1 MFWRGVLGYLPANVV
16 QGLIG
21 FLSLYVFTR
30 LLSGESYGRYAVAY
44 AVVSLV
50 HTALLT
56 WIEAAM
62 ARFQVA
68 EADTGREADHAAT
81 LYRLFGWMSLGLV
94 VAAGASLL
102 FWRTAPELTI
112 AVFIGLVSAA
122 GKCALRLVQERAR
135 AEGQVGLFVSL
146 DMTFTLVGFGAGA
159 ALALAGLGG
168 GAPLAGA
175 GLAALLCVAWTWR
188 GEQRRRTGGRFD
200 PERARRYAAYGLPVS
215 LSLILSIG
223 LFSADRLIIAGLLGH
238 AAAGAYH
245 AGYSVANRTLDVL
258 FIWLG
263 AASSPALV
271 AAFERGG
278 RDALR
283 EAAPPHADLMVLIG
297 LPAAVGLMLV
307 ARPLA
312 EVMVGPELR
321 GAAARVTP
329 WIALAALCSGFTTYY
344 LHQAFTLARR
354 TGLLLGAMVL
364 PLVANIGLNL
374 LLIPRFGLDGAAWAT
389 AASFALGAV
398 ASWALGSRAEPLPV
412 PAAALLR
419 SGLACAA
426 MAAAVI
432 ALPSS
437 GGVGELLLKAA
448 TGAAVYGLAALA
460 LDAGGAR
467 GMLAAALARI
477 GYSRKDRSKIA
488 IIGST
493 R

>member
-1 MFWRGVLGYLPANVV
+1 MFWRGVLGYLPANIV

-30 LLSGESYGRYAVAY
+30 LLTGEEYGRYAVAY

-50 HTALLT
+50 HTGLYT

-68 EADTGREADHAAT
+68 QADAGREADHAQT
-81 LYRLFGWMSLGLV
+81 LYRLFGWMTLALAV
-94 VAAGASLL
+94 TAALCWFAWP
-102 FWRTAPELTI
+102 FAPELTV
-112 AVFIGLVSAA
+112 AVFIGLISAA
-122 GKCALRLVQERAR
+122 GKCGLRIVQERAR
-135 AEGQVGLFVSL
+135 AEGEVGRFVAL
-146 DMTFTLVGFGAGA
+146 DMTFTLVGFGASA
-159 ALALAGLGG
+159 ALAVAGLGG

-175 GLAALLCVAWTWR
+175 GLASLLCVAWTWR
-188 GEQRRRTGGRFD
+188 GERRRRAGGRFD
-200 PERARRYAAYGLPVS
+200 PERARRYVAYGLPVS

-223 LFSADRLIIAGLLGH
+223 LFSVDRLIIAALLGD

-278 RDALR
+278 REALR

-297 LPAAVGLMLV
+297 LPSAVGLMLV
-307 ARPLA
+307 AEPLA
-312 EVMVGPELR
+312 AVMVGPELR
-321 GAAARVTP
+321 AQAAQVTP
-329 WIALAALCSGFTTYY
+329 WIAFAALCSGFTTYY

-354 TGLLLGAMVL
+354 TGLLMAAMVL
-364 PLVANIGLNL
+364 PLVANVALNL

-398 ASWALGSRAEPLPV
+398 ASWSLGRRAEPLPLPV
-412 PAAALLR
+412 DALLR
-419 SGLACAA
+419 SALACGA
-426 MAAAVI
+426 MAAVVLAVP
-432 ALPSS
+432 AL
-437 GGVGELLLKAA
+437 GGLPELLLKAA
-448 TGAAVYGLAALA
+448 VGAGVFGGVALA

-467 GMLAAALARI
+467 RMLSAVL
-477 GYSRKDRSKIA
+477 SRLRPVIPA
-488 IIGST
+488 QA
-493 R
+493 